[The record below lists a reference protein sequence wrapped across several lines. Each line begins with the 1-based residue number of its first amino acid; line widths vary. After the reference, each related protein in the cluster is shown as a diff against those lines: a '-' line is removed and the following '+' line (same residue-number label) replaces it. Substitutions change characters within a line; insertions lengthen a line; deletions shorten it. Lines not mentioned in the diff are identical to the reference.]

1 DFVYGY
7 SGGYISYANQPGVSN
22 AHVFSWAGK
31 PWLTQYWVRRVRA
44 QAYGAVTP
52 DRGYGGHDED
62 QGQMGGIS
70 ALMAIGLF
78 SLTGNVDQNPSY
90 EITSPIFDRI
100 EIILDDRYYEKGK
113 FIIQT
118 YHNSAGNCYIRQA
131 RLNGKPLHDFRFS
144 HADFSKGGLLELW
157 MGPEPAK
164 KWGISPKKRSPR
176 PVNQR

>member
-1 DFVYGY
+1 M
-7 SGGYISYANQPGVSN
+7 SN

-131 RLNGKPLHDFRFS
+131 HLNGKSLHDFRFS

>member
-1 DFVYGY
+1 MADTILGQKR
-7 SGGYISYANQPGVSN
+7 SE
-22 AHVFSWAGK
+22 HK
-31 PWLTQYWVRRVRA
+31 LTEQSL
-44 QAYGAVTP
+44 P

-100 EIILDDRYYEKGK
+100 EITLDDRYYEKGK

-131 RLNGKPLHDFRFS
+131 RLNGKPLHDFRFFPMPTLVKE
-144 HADFSKGGLLELW
+144 DYWNYGWGLNRQKNGEF
-157 MGPEPAK
+157 
-164 KWGISPKKRSPR
+164 SPKNA
-176 PVNQR
+176 VLDQ